1 MTSRSRT
8 GAASSRWLVPALA
21 LVLSLVAGVGCSSK
35 PKPTLT
41 PEQQAQADV
50 TEYEAL
56 IRKVVA
62 DSARADKL
70 VILTNEFQTLVK
82 QGVASARDYRAKVAA
97 LDANYE
103 ATRADYE
110 TLIGQQD
117 TARETFLE
125 KARVLREQSASL
137 TTDAEWEQLKKSRL
151 RVLDTDLE
159 ELNVR
164 VPGTPVVLTSPPP
177 YS

>member
-1 MTSRSRT
+1 MTSRSRSFS
-8 GAASSRWLVPALA
+8 ASSLWLVPALGLA
-21 LVLSLVAGVGCSSK
+21 LALVAGVGCSSK
-35 PKPTLT
+35 PKPTPA
-41 PEQQAQADV
+41 PEQQAQADA

-70 VILTNEFQTLVK
+70 VILTNELQTLVK

-110 TLIGQQD
+110 TLIDQQD
-117 TARETFLE
+117 TARETFLK
-125 KARVLREQSASL
+125 KARALREQSASL

-159 ELNVR
+159 ELNVLG
-164 VPGTPVVLTSPPP
+164 PGTPVVLTSPPP

>member
-1 MTSRSRT
+1 MTSLSRRC
-8 GAASSRWLVPALA
+8 AASSRWLVPALA
-21 LVLSLVAGVGCSSK
+21 LALTLVAGVGCSSK
-35 PKPTLT
+35 PKPTPT

-70 VILTNEFQTLVK
+70 VALTNEFQTLVK
-82 QGVASARDYRAKVAA
+82 QGVASIKDYRARVAA
-97 LDANYE
+97 LDSNYE
-103 ATRADYE
+103 APRADYE
-110 TLIGQQD
+110 ALFSQQEAARD
-117 TARETFLE
+117 AFLKKATAI
-125 KARVLREQSASL
+125 REQAASL

-164 VPGTPVVLTSPPP
+164 GPGTPVVLTSPPP